1 MNDIKMLHYETID
14 VFNGI
19 DTSESKECDLFH
31 YWYFLGRI
39 WYLLDKEFKFQL
51 YVRGDCPGA
60 LTMSMKLSHI
70 AILNI
75 HGVHYRCIISRVSK
89 SDAVSLL

>member
-39 WYLLDKEFKFQL
+39 
-51 YVRGDCPGA
+51 
-60 LTMSMKLSHI
+60 
-70 AILNI
+70 
-75 HGVHYRCIISRVSK
+75 
-89 SDAVSLL
+89 

>member
-19 DTSESKECDLFH
+19 DTYKTGESKECDLFH

-39 WYLLDKEFKFQL
+39 WYLLDK
-51 YVRGDCPGA
+51 
-60 LTMSMKLSHI
+60 
-70 AILNI
+70 
-75 HGVHYRCIISRVSK
+75 RV
-89 SDAVSLL
+89 